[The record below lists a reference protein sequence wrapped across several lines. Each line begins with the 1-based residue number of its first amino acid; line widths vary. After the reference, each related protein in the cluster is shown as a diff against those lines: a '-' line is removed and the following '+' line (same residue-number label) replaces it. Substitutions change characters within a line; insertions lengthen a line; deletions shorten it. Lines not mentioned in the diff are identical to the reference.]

1 MQLEK
6 RFMAGL
12 PIPETEVLIVDTEGN
27 DVPRG
32 GSIRGGENIS
42 SLELKNVLL
51 THPSVARA
59 AVIPMPDENGA
70 RAPRRRSC

>member
-12 PIPETEVLIVDTEGN
+12 PIPETKVRIVDTEGK
-27 DVPRG
+27 DVPR